1 MSHERIEVFGDGGS
15 TIAER
20 LKSFRLTILGQSES
34 LSIVRNPTDNSAW
47 VTHDDTGLVLCPLH
61 VDGSLAPDIAE
72 ATETVEKYISRVSP
86 AGISARI
93 KQARNHLDRI
103 AAPVDSRSAA
113 ALLRRGGIPILSL
126 RTTEYLKWYELL
138 ARLAKGQAL
147 SPSIWVDNYL
157 AGDTPESAWA
167 NGRGLYELINN
178 GNMTSANT
186 IFPVWYS
193 VALALGRFTT
203 EELPVMNA
211 WPSYCDGT
219 RVESFIQLYRD

>member
-15 TIAER
+15 WIAER

-93 KQARNHLDRI
+93 KQARN
-103 AAPVDSRSAA
+103 
-113 ALLRRGGIPILSL
+113 
-126 RTTEYLKWYELL
+126 
-138 ARLAKGQAL
+138 
-147 SPSIWVDNYL
+147 
-157 AGDTPESAWA
+157 
-167 NGRGLYELINN
+167 
-178 GNMTSANT
+178 
-186 IFPVWYS
+186 
-193 VALALGRFTT
+193 
-203 EELPVMNA
+203 
-211 WPSYCDGT
+211 
-219 RVESFIQLYRD
+219 

>member
-1 MSHERIEVFGDGGS
+1 
-15 TIAER
+15 
-20 LKSFRLTILGQSES
+20 
-34 LSIVRNPTDNSAW
+34 PTDNSAW

-147 SPSIWVDNYL
+147 SPS
-157 AGDTPESAWA
+157 
-167 NGRGLYELINN
+167 
-178 GNMTSANT
+178 
-186 IFPVWYS
+186 
-193 VALALGRFTT
+193 
-203 EELPVMNA
+203 
-211 WPSYCDGT
+211 
-219 RVESFIQLYRD
+219 